1 MYRNASIQKKMTIA
15 SLFVT
20 MLPMLLMECVF
31 FLMIQQATLEE
42 FENSAA
48 VYVGQLEE
56 NYTNELDKLE
66 HLAGTL
72 SDFSLLEDYLAMDFT
87 NTAESFHYYKQNIH
101 PILENCNN
109 AYEGIKVR
117 IYHKNKS
124 VSNFSFELNNQL
136 EELFSKGILHED
148 RLNTVG
154 FWQESEIHYNTY
166 HPVYS
171 YYQMVRQKEDPYGI
185 SYVISLHMDEDS
197 FYSQIASQPVESGLV
212 FVMDPKGRVITSN
225 QRSVVSRMAKEIAQN
240 QGPMLLDLKDWQ
252 RLTYEGESYIA
263 VQRKTQD
270 LHIVYLM
277 SYSNVLEEMRRYM
290 WIMILAGFLLLG
302 LSYLLMMRISK
313 EITCGIHNLNAKMQ
327 NIDRKQIRSIAS
339 LRQHVDSKDEVVQ
352 LDAVFMDMM
361 AQIDVLIDTAAK
373 AEQTLKDEIIARQ
386 RAEIQAL
393 QHQID
398 PHYLFN
404 TLEALRMNLILRED
418 RENAEIVRLFSE
430 GFRRYIDTQTEYV
443 TLYEEVEFI
452 HKYIKIQNYRLDNRI
467 ALETEIEEKVL
478 GCRVLKLLLQPLV
491 ENAVC
496 HGLEA
501 KGGEGRILLTICQ
514 ELGGLLL
521 ITVED
526 DGVGMD
532 QEQLERLRSMV
543 YGGQQEDSVALHN
556 VYDRIRLV
564 YGGEA
569 DLTIDSVQ
577 DAGTR
582 VCLQLPIRLLEDRVC
597 TGL

>member
-1 MYRNASIQKKMTIA
+1 MYRNASIQKKMTMA
-15 SLFVT
+15 SLFAA
-20 MLPMLLMECVF
+20 MLPMLIMECVF
-31 FLMIQQATLEE
+31 FLLIQQATLEE

-72 SDFSLLEDYLAMDFT
+72 SDFSMLEDYLTMDFE
-87 NTAESFHYYKQNIH
+87 NTADSFHYYKQNIH
-101 PILENCNN
+101 PILDNCNN
-109 AYEGIKVR
+109 AYEGVRVR
-117 IYHKNKS
+117 IYHDNKKI
-124 VSNFSFELNNQL
+124 SNFSFELSNKL
-136 EELFSKGILHED
+136 DDLFSRGILERE
-148 RLNTVG
+148 RLGTAG
-154 FWQESEIHYNTY
+154 FWQESKLHYNTY
-166 HPVYS
+166 QPVYS
-171 YYQMVRQKEDPYGI
+171 YYQMVQKKEEPYGI
-185 SYVISLHMDEDS
+185 SYVISLHMDEAS
-197 FYSQIASQPVESGLV
+197 FYTQIAGQPEESGLV
-212 FVMDPKGRVITSN
+212 FVMDSQGRVITSN
-225 QRSVVSRMAKEIAQN
+225 RRTGVGKTAEELAGGQSPNLRE
-240 QGPMLLDLKDWQ
+240 LKDWQ
-252 RLTYEGESYIA
+252 QLTYEGESYIA
-263 VQRKTQD
+263 VQRKTEE

-277 SYSNVLEEMRRYM
+277 SYSNVLQEMRRYM
-290 WIMILAGFLLLG
+290 WIMILAGLLLLG
-302 LSYLLMMRISK
+302 LSYLLLMRISK
-313 EITCGIHNLNAKMQ
+313 EITSGIHNLNTKMQ
-327 NIDRKQIRSIAS
+327 NIDRKRIRSIAS
-339 LRQHVDSKDEVVQ
+339 LRQPVNSKDEVVQ
-352 LDAVFMDMM
+352 LDAVFMEMM

-404 TLEALRMNLILRED
+404 TLEALRMNLILQED

-452 HKYIKIQNYRLDNRI
+452 HKYIRIQNYRLDNRI
-467 ALETEIEEKVL
+467 TFETKMEGKVL
-478 GCRVLKLLLQPLV
+478 GLRVLKLLLQPLV

-501 KGGEGRILLTICQ
+501 KGGKGKILLTIRQ
-514 ELGGLLL
+514 EQGGLLL

-532 QEQLERLRSMV
+532 QEQLERLRAMV
-543 YGGQQEDSVALHN
+543 YGGQQEESVALHN

-564 YGGEA
+564 YGEEA
-569 DLTIDSVQ
+569 DLTIESVQ
-577 DAGTR
+577 DMGTK
-582 VCLQLPIRLLEDRVC
+582 VCLQLPVRLLEEKVC
-597 TGL
+597 TG